1 MLTIS
6 FTNNKG
12 GVGKTTSSIAM
23 AYFCALQ
30 GKKTLLIDMD
40 PQGNATSSLIDKS
53 TVSRTIKNAFQDKKI
68 EDCIVTTNENNLY
81 LIPANLTLDEANILF
96 SSAFR
101 REEILKKLLKKIENK
116 FEICIVDTAP
126 TLSLLTF
133 NALVASDSIYI
144 PVKTGGYELEGM
156 RNLINIISEISE
168 KKPGIF
174 FNQYQFNALVA
185 SDSIYIPV
193 KTGGYELEGMR
204 NLINIISEISEKK
217 PGIFFNQ
224 YQSNQAMSKNIKE
237 EIEKEFSKT
246 MMNHIRQNNSLREA
260 ALIHESIFNYSSDS
274 NGAVD
279 YEKLCQ
285 EIFEREGLKI
295 KKIRKKQSKN
305 DIDQI

>member
-96 SSAFR
+96 SSVFR

-133 NALVASDSIYI
+133 N
-144 PVKTGGYELEGM
+144 T
-156 RNLINIISEISE
+156 
-168 KKPGIF
+168 
-174 FNQYQFNALVA
+174 LVA

-237 EIEKEFSKT
+237 EIEKEFGKT
-246 MMNHIRQNNSLREA
+246 MMNHIRQNSSLREA

-274 NGAVD
+274 NGAID

-285 EIFEREGLKI
+285 EILEREGVKI
-295 KKIRKKQSKN
+295 KKIKKKQSKN
-305 DIDQI
+305 DIY